1 MISSFIPIRHSAVDV
16 PLSQPRDAAAQSVVQ
31 VVGVVDHLAQLAG
44 KNQVVARRRSHS
56 EAPLLLDV
64 LERTNRALSTIASIW
79 RI

>member
-1 MISSFIPIRHSAVDV
+1 MAIYPRRSEDLIPVRHAAVDV

-44 KNQVVARRRSHS
+44 QKQLLGRWLQR

-64 LERTNRALSTIASIW
+64 LR
-79 RI
+79 